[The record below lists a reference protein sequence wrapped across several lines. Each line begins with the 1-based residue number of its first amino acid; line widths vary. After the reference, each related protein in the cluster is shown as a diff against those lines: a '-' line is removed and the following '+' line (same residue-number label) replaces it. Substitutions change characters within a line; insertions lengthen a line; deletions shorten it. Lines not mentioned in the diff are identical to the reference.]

1 MYSEGIWYVIGA
13 VGSLGAFTVWIR
25 FNRQDRF
32 TDGLVGGVCGMACI
46 VFAIFAV
53 HCFVH

>member
-13 VGSLGAFTVWIR
+13 VGSLGVFTVWIR